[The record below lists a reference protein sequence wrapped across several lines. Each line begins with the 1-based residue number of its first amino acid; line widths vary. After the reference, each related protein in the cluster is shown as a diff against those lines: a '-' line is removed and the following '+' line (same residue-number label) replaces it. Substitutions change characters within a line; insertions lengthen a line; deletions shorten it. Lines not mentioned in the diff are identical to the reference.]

1 MNNFIPPV
9 KGTKLG
15 ELNPS
20 WFERLYYS
28 WVSEPFVTVINIVWR
43 WGILVALPIVIGVKF
58 IKAPFN
64 PEWISWLVAIILCL
78 VGIFFAFVQIFVS
91 FPDKRRK
98 TVQISDKKIAIFLV
112 NNGVEINEHFIPFK
126 DTNSNNYDGIVSF
139 KLDGDYL
146 MLKTEGENFIW
157 AYWELNENQM
167 KFKIESKYAFCKD
180 ELLSYLNNLIPEN

>member
-20 WFERLYYS
+20 WFKRLYYNWFS
-28 WVSEPFVTVINIVWR
+28 AVFGPIIDIVFR
-43 WGILVALPIVIGVKF
+43 WGILVAFPITIGVKF

-64 PEWISWLVAIILCL
+64 PEWISWIVAIILCL
-78 VGIFFAFVQIFVS
+78 VGVLFAFVQVYGF
-91 FPDKRRK
+91 FTDNNRK
-98 TVQISDKKIAIFLV
+98 IVKISDKKIALFLV

-126 DTNSNNYDGIVSF
+126 DKNSYKFNGIVSF

-146 MLKTEGENFIW
+146 MIKTEGENFIL
-157 AYWELNENQM
+157 AYYELNENQM

-180 ELLSYLNNLIPEN
+180 ELLYYLNNLIPEN

>member
-20 WFERLYYS
+20 WFKRLYYS
-28 WVSEPFVTVINIVWR
+28 WIAAVFGPVGNIVLR
-43 WGILVALPIVIGVKF
+43 WGILVALPIVIGVIF

-78 VGIFFAFVQIFVS
+78 VGIFFAFGQIYVFFSDV
-91 FPDKRRK
+91 RK
-98 TVQISDKKIAIFLV
+98 TENISDKKIALFLV

-126 DTNSNNYDGIVSF
+126 DTNSYNYDGIVSF

-146 MLKTEGENFIW
+146 MLKTEGENFIL
-157 AYWELNENQM
+157 AYWELDENKM